1 MMQAGKDY
9 IAKGEP
15 EYESPRTRN
24 LRELLRSV
32 KAQIAP
38 AETEEPA
45 VEIEDPVKIE
55 AEPIKSGNQEKP
67 TLKLKK

>member
-15 EYESPRTRN
+15 EYESPRVQY

-32 KAQIAP
+32 RSHGAP
-38 AETEEPA
+38 EEPA
-45 VEIEDPVKIE
+45 KIE
-55 AEPIKSGNQEKP
+55 AEPIKSTNQDKP

>member
-9 IAKGEP
+9 IAKGEA
-15 EYESPRTRN
+15 EYESPRALY

-32 KAQIAP
+32 RAQDAP
-38 AETEEPA
+38 VEVEELA
-45 VEIEDPVKIE
+45 KIE
-55 AEPIKSGNQEKP
+55 AEPVKSTNQEKP

>member
-9 IAKGEP
+9 IAKGDA
-15 EYESPRTRN
+15 EYESPRALY

-32 KAQIAP
+32 KAQDAP
-38 AETEEPA
+38 AETE
-45 VEIEDPVKIE
+45 DPTKIE
-55 AEPIKSGNQEKP
+55 VEPIKSSNQEKP